1 MTKEA
6 VMPGSA
12 KTMSDAKPLQ
22 GAVTIRV
29 QLDLP
34 QTQVK
39 ELDFLMEQTG
49 VSTRKDFINNA
60 LSLLVWAIKQK
71 KQGRIIAAVDEE
83 GKTYQEVIMPMLD
96 YIK

>member
-1 MTKEA
+1 
-6 VMPGSA
+6 MPGSA
-12 KTMSDAKPLQ
+12 KTMSDAKSTQ
-22 GAVTIRV
+22 GAGTVRV

>member
-12 KTMSDAKPLQ
+12 KTMNEAKPLQ
-22 GAVTIRV
+22 GAGTVRV

-34 QTQVK
+34 QAQVK
-39 ELDFLMEQTG
+39 ELDFLMEDTG
-49 VSTRKDFINNA
+49 VKTRKDLINNA

-71 KQGRIIAAVDEE
+71 KQGRIIAAVDED

-96 YIK
+96 YMK

>member
-1 MTKEA
+1 
-6 VMPGSA
+6 MPGSA
-12 KTMSDAKPLQ
+12 KTMSDTKPPQ
-22 GAVTIRV
+22 GAGTVRV

-39 ELDFLMEQTG
+39 ELDYLMEQSG

-71 KQGRIIAAVDEE
+71 KQGRMIAAVDEE